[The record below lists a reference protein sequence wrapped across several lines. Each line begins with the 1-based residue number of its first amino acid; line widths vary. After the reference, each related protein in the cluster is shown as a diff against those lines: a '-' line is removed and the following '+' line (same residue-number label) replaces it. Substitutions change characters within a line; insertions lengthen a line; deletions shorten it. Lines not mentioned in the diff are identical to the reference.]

1 MCTPAVKQR
10 PTRTTCKKIKSL
22 LLEVFVFVRIY
33 LDRLIDFLFG
43 CYYKSSVQVV
53 PKPSDPLVIE
63 SATALA
69 KRVREQ
75 SITCEALV
83 RACID
88 RIKQVNPLINAVVDE
103 RFEDALVE
111 AKQLDERI
119 GNGAISPEEFA
130 EKPFLGVP
138 FTTKETS
145 ACKGMKST
153 YGLVCR
159 KDKRAEED
167 AEVVRLLKNA
177 GGILIGLTNVPILN
191 MWQETDNRVYGRT
204 NNPYN
209 TTRNVGGSSGGE
221 AAIIAA
227 CGVPFGIGTDI
238 GGSVRIPAFKCGIF
252 GHKPTCELIA
262 TKGLTYRTGK
272 EPSTIMS
279 VGTLTRSG
287 SDIIPFLKVL
297 LDKNVNRLQLDK
309 KVNVKDLKVHYILDC
324 GDPKINLLTREM
336 TAAILKVVK
345 HFEVDLKVSAKKLI
359 VPELKYGIELWR
371 YWMTQEANAN
381 FARDLTDRKGQ
392 VNPIWEVLKWVF
404 QCSEFNV
411 GAILNLISTRLPL
424 MDEKKARD
432 LTNQLKDSL
441 MDALGDNGVLIYPSA
456 PWSAR
461 YHNASVFHPYN
472 IGYFAVWSF
481 LKFPVTQVPLA
492 LDSEGLPIGVQVV
505 AAPYQDHLCI
515 AVARELESTFGGFVP
530 PFSS

>member
-10 PTRTTCKKIKSL
+10 PNRTTCKKIKSL

-33 LDRLIDFLFG
+33 LDRLIDFVFG
-43 CYYKSSVQVV
+43 CYYKSRVQIV
-53 PKPSDPLVIE
+53 PKPSNPIVIE

-69 KRVREQ
+69 KRIREQ
-75 SITCEALV
+75 NLTSEALV

-103 RFEDALVE
+103 RFEDALAE

-119 GNGAISPEEFA
+119 RNGAVSSEEFA

-138 FTTKETS
+138 FSTKESS
-145 ACKGMKST
+145 ACKGMRST

-167 AEVVRLLKNA
+167 AEAVRLVKNA
-177 GGILIGLTNVPILN
+177 GGILIAITNIPVLN

-209 TTRNVGGSSGGE
+209 TTRDVGGSSGGE
-221 AAIIAA
+221 GAIIAA

-238 GGSVRIPAFKCGIF
+238 GGSIRIPAFKCGIF
-252 GHKPTCELIA
+252 GHKPTGELIQ
-262 TKGLTYRTGK
+262 TRGLTYRTGK

-279 VGTLTRSG
+279 AGTLTRSS

-309 KVNVKDLKVHYILDC
+309 QVNVKDLKVHYMLSS
-324 GDPKINLLTREM
+324 GDSKMSLLTREM

-345 HFEVDLKVSAKKLI
+345 HFEVDLKASPKKLI
-359 VPELKYGIELWR
+359 VPELKYGMALWR
-371 YWMTQEANAN
+371 YWLTQEANAN

-392 VNPIWEVLKWVF
+392 VSPIWEVLKWVF
-404 QCSEFNV
+404 QCSEFNS
-411 GAILNLISTRLPL
+411 GAIFNLIGTYLPL
-424 MDEKKARD
+424 MNEKKARD
-432 LTNQLKDSL
+432 LTKQLKDSL

-461 YHNASVFHPYN
+461 YHNTSLLRPYN
-472 IGYFAVWSF
+472 FGYFAVWNL
-481 LKFPVTQVPLA
+481 LKFPVTQVPLG

-515 AVARELESTFGGFVP
+515 AVARELESAFGGFVP